1 MKICSDVV
9 LWTVVNAT
17 VVEVEF
23 CLEHET
29 KEGDSP
35 VDENN
40 LL

>member
-9 LWTVVNAT
+9 LWTGINAY

-23 CLEHET
+23 CLEHEA

-35 VDENN
+35 VDIYN